1 MPWSP
6 LRRAVVFD
14 ASVFHARVRLTV
26 LAHDLAWRH
35 AELQAGGQLW
45 IRANTADLTGTE
57 FLRGSI
63 LANPGHD
70 TALPDRSDPGPKP
83 ADFDQLPLR
92 DRAKYEARRA
102 GHDLAT
108 RLAAQPPVAARV
120 VSLRQANVAEL
131 VLSAVSLEEC
141 WFAGAHG
148 LDKLRIDASCALPDS
163 PAGWRRRRPFRFTDR
178 RCLAEEA
185 AWRHRHAT
193 WSATPDR
200 EEAGDPPPAMEI
212 AGIYRDLRK
221 GLEDIKNEPGA
232 ADFYYGEMEMRRLAA
247 RERDRAIQGEANR
260 ERAGGGS
267 SRPSRAERWL
277 LHAYWAVSGYGLR
290 ASRAFLT
297 LVATLLL
304 ATSVFTTVGIASSP
318 QADPRPRRVNLAT
331 GEIIYQRGPEPD
343 HSIGT
348 AAEFA
353 VRDSIALLRTPT
365 PAPPLTAAGKV
376 TAVLLRLLAPLL
388 LALALLAVR
397 GRTKR

>member
-247 RERDRAIQGEANR
+247 RERNRPTRGGADGGVAELGWRAPTGPS
-260 ERAGGGS
+260 AGCCPPTGRFLAMGCGLPGPFPRWS
-267 SRPSRAERWL
+267 LFCWWPPSCSPPSVSRPSPSLILDFAR
-277 LHAYWAVSGYGLR
+277 
-290 ASRAFLT
+290 LT
-297 LVATLLL
+297 PAAAISPINLVAPPIT
-304 ATSVFTTVGIASSP
+304 AFG
-318 QADPRPRRVNLAT
+318 PRL
-331 GEIIYQRGPEPD
+331 G
-343 HSIGT
+343 
-348 AAEFA
+348 
-353 VRDSIALLRTPT
+353 
-365 PAPPLTAAGKV
+365 
-376 TAVLLRLLAPLL
+376 
-388 LALALLAVR
+388 
-397 GRTKR
+397 